1 LEKPYYYLHGEK
13 KMKFFS
19 KEKSAEKWQRNEVKM
34 KEKEQMTGSSSRQ
47 ASGATG
53 WDIGISILDIIT
65 IRHASKRYWYYY

>member
-1 LEKPYYYLHGEK
+1 
-13 KMKFFS
+13 MKFFS